1 MVCPTSSIEFSEN
14 NFPQRFI
21 HVHPFHTE
29 FSIQTFPSS
38 HSHWIR
44 LFGNIYTGNPWV
56 FTMKKNR
63 IFPVPIFPNKPAQ
76 FSIDLS
82 SSGGA
87 GVFAGYSDEA
97 YEQKGC
103 TVTSRGD
110 TIDKSEALGADG
122 GWRMTIRPLKGG
134 LDICNE

>member
-1 MVCPTSSIEFSEN
+1 MFPFFPTVCLGKS
-14 NFPQRFI
+14 
-21 HVHPFHTE
+21 
-29 FSIQTFPSS
+29 
-38 HSHWIR
+38 
-44 LFGNIYTGNPWV
+44 TGNHGFYHEIWG
-56 FTMKKNR
+56 
-63 IFPVPIFPNKPAQ
+63 FPVNIFPNKPTH

-110 TIDKSEALGADG
+110 TIDKSEAIGSDG
-122 GWRMTIRPLKGG
+122 GWRMTIRPLKGWNPSG
-134 LDICNE
+134 FR